1 MLLGVALA
9 TAAATAFLPG
19 LTAVGGGL
27 AGLLGGSSAAVTA
40 QVEAIER
47 FGLPLLSPTAV
58 VQRDPAGL
66 DPYLRA
72 DSLLAAAEVALG
84 TGSPPAE
91 LRLVYPVPNNP
102 LLFPGAAEQ
111 GTTLVS
117 YLFIDPGVDI
127 AGQGAITRAYAE
139 SLETPEGGLI
149 GSTGTF
155 LAQAAQ
161 NEIIADL
168 LPLVELATLAA
179 IALIVGLNFG
189 SVLAPVVTLLTAGV
203 AYLVTDRMIGLFG
216 QVTELAVPS
225 QLQPIVVALLL
236 GITTDYTIFFLSGVR
251 SELEQGGRG
260 RAAVRAGMAVYL
272 PIVVVAGITVAAGV
286 SALLVAESPLFRAF
300 GPGLAITV
308 LVGLAV
314 SVTMVPALL
323 SILGDA
329 AFWPSRPGSG
339 AEPRAQTVL
348 ARPVVP
354 GRYLRLVG
362 RRWVAATVTGVIG
375 VLLVAATL
383 PLADLRSSVA
393 PIAALPAANPVRVAT
408 EAATAGF
415 APGILGPT
423 EIILSAPGIASDPA
437 ALDRLDAAVAR
448 EPGVAAVLG
457 AGAVPGERERGV
469 FLAPGGDAARLLVV
483 LDADPLGAAAIAHLD
498 ELRDR
503 MPGLLTAA
511 GLGDTEVAYAGD
523 TAVGLPL
530 VETAS
535 TDIGRGGRRGAADRP
550 AAAGG
555 VPAGVDRAAVPA
567 GHERSR
573 GRGGA
578 RADHVGVPGCARC
591 GRAHLL
597 RAVRGGRA
605 ADLARLGLQHP
616 LGRLCVGGGAP
627 ASAT

>member
-1 MLLGVALA
+1 MAERSAVARRLRRSLVETYIASVVAARWWVLLGVALA

-272 PIVVVAGITVAAGV
+272 PIVVVAGMTVAAGV

-393 PIAALPAANPVRVAT
+393 PIAALPPRTRSAWRRRRPRPGSRPGSSARPRSSCPHPASRPTRPPWTGSTPRWRANQGWRPCSGRVRFPGSASAGCSWLRAA
-408 EAATAGF
+408 
-415 APGILGPT
+415 
-423 EIILSAPGIASDPA
+423 
-437 ALDRLDAAVAR
+437 
-448 EPGVAAVLG
+448 
-457 AGAVPGERERGV
+457 
-469 FLAPGGDAARLLVV
+469 
-483 LDADPLGAAAIAHLD
+483 
-498 ELRDR
+498 
-503 MPGLLTAA
+503 M
-511 GLGDTEVAYAGD
+511 
-523 TAVGLPL
+523 
-530 VETAS
+530 
-535 TDIGRGGRRGAADRP
+535 RP
-550 AAAGG
+550 ACWSFST
-555 VPAGVDRAAVPA
+555 PT
-567 GHERSR
+567 RSVLR
-573 GRGGA
+573 RSPTSMSCGTGC
-578 RADHVGVPGCARC
+578 PGC
-591 GRAHLL
+591 
-597 RAVRGGRA
+597 
-605 ADLARLGLQHP
+605 
-616 LGRLCVGGGAP
+616 
-627 ASAT
+627 